1 MPLYVMADLPTTVP
15 QSWSSRE
22 RRHLELATQ
31 ESLRKRL
38 VARDER
44 ALVELIDV
52 ATPWL
57 LGVAEG
63 ILRDGAEAE
72 EVVLEAFRRV
82 WDQISSIADTSAG
95 LMPWLLRVTRNLAID
110 RVRARKRRFD
120 SEVALAAELVY
131 EALRAPESVVDAGVP
146 GTPAHTAVH
155 DAIHALSQEQA
166 HAVRLAF
173 FSGLSH
179 SEIALA
185 LGVPLGTVKSRLRLA
200 FDKLRVSLADIR
212 EWAL

>member
-1 MPLYVMADLPTTVP
+1 MADPPTTAP
-15 QSWSSRE
+15 QAQRSVG
-22 RRHLELATQ
+22 RRHLQLTTH
-31 ESLRKRL
+31 ESLHTRL

-44 ALVELIDV
+44 ALAELIDV

-57 LGVAEG
+57 LGVAES

-72 EVVLEAFRRV
+72 EVVLETFRRV
-82 WDQISSIADTSAG
+82 WDQIGTITDTSAG
-95 LMPWLLRVTRNLAID
+95 LMPWLLRVTRNLSID
-110 RVRARKRRFD
+110 RVRARKRRVD
-120 SEVALAAELVY
+120 AEVALAAEPLD
-131 EALRAPESVVDAGVP
+131 EATRAVEPEFDAGVP
-146 GTPAHTAVH
+146 GTPAHRAVH
-155 DAIHALSQEQA
+155 DAIHTLAPEQA

-200 FDKLRVSLADIR
+200 FDKLRASLAGIR
-212 EWAL
+212 EWAI